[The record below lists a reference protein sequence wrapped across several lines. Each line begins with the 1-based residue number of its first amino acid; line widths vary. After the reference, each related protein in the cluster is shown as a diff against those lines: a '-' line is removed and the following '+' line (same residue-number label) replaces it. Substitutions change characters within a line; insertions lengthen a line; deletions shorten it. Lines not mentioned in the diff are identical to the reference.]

1 MASELEKSI
10 SLADGTFRGTDSN
23 GDMTDLAFYFYIAS
37 LDLSVFVEKKDQTES
52 LRNLPPEQ
60 Q

>member
-1 MASELEKSI
+1 MEHSEEQ
-10 SLADGTFRGTDSN
+10 DSN